1 VEPADALERIAYLLD
16 RHLADRRRSSAYLRA
31 AGVVRSL
38 DPAVLQQLVAAGRVT
53 DLPGIGSSTGAVITD
68 VLAGRV
74 PEQLV
79 FLEERT
85 LIRPGPGAA
94 LRHAL
99 RGDCHTHSTWSDGG
113 ASIEVMARAAIA
125 LGHEY
130 VVLTDHSPR
139 LTVANGLNRDRVRAQ
154 LAEVRDLNE
163 RLAPF
168 RILTG
173 MEVDIFEDGALD
185 MDDDVLAELDVVVA
199 SAHSKLRMDS
209 DAMTRRLVAAVAN
222 PHTDILGHCTNR
234 RLAGV
239 GDGELEPTGVARKA
253 SDFDAEI
260 VFAAC
265 ARFGTAVEINCR
277 PERQDP
283 PDDLL
288 ALALEWDCMVSID
301 SDAHAPG
308 QLEWVTYGC
317 DRAAVHGIEADRI
330 VNTRPADE
338 LLAWAAGHAEP

>member
-1 VEPADALERIAYLLD
+1 VDPAEALERIAYLLD
-16 RHLADRRRSSAYLRA
+16 RHLADRRRTSAYLRA
-31 AGVVRSL
+31 ADVVRSL
-38 DPAVLQQLVAAGRVT
+38 DDDELRRLVDEGRVT
-53 DLPGIGSSTGAVITD
+53 DLPGIGPSTGSVIVD
-68 VLAGRV
+68 ALAGRV
-74 PEQLV
+74 PAQLAK
-79 FLEERT
+79 LEAST
-85 LIRPGPGAA
+85 VIQPGPGAE
-94 LRHAL
+94 LRAAL

-113 ASIEVMARAAIA
+113 APIEAMARAARD

-139 LTVANGLNRDRVRAQ
+139 LTVANGLDRDRLRAQ
-154 LAEVRDLNE
+154 LDEIRSVNE

-168 RILTG
+168 RVLTG
-173 MEVDIFEDGALD
+173 IEVDIFEDGSLD
-185 MDDDVLAELDVVVA
+185 MDDDVLAQLDIVVA
-199 SAHSKLRMDS
+199 SAHSKLRMDRA
-209 DAMTRRLVAAVAN
+209 AMTRRLVAAVAN

-239 GDGELEPTGVARKA
+239 GDGRLEPSGVSRKA
-253 SDFDAEI
+253 SEFDAEV

-288 ALALEWDCMVSID
+288 DLALEWGCTLAID

-317 DRAAVHGIEADRI
+317 DRAAAHGVVAEQ
-330 VNTRPADE
+330 VLNTRSADA
-338 LLAWAAGHAEP
+338 LVAWSAEREA

>member
-31 AGVVRSL
+31 AEVVRAL
-38 DPAVLQQLVAAGRVT
+38 DPAVLQELVAAGRVT
-53 DLPGIGSSTGAVITD
+53 DLPGIGSSTGGVITD
-68 VLAGRV
+68 VVAGRM
-74 PEQLV
+74 PEQLRS
-79 FLEERT
+79 LEERT
-85 LIRPGPGAA
+85 VINPGPGAA
-94 LRHAL
+94 LRAAL

-113 ASIEVMARAAIA
+113 ASIEVMARAAMA

-199 SAHSKLRMDS
+199 SAHSKLRMDP

-239 GDGELEPTGVARKA
+239 GDGVLEPTGLARKP

-283 PDDLL
+283 PDELL

-330 VNTRPADE
+330 VNTRPAGE
-338 LLAWAAGHAEP
+338 LLAWAASSDG